1 VIDVN
6 EDTPGIKLAKR
17 LDIPTDVDFI
27 SFIKEKE
34 KIDVVFNATSERYI
48 DEKIRQLRPEI
59 EIIGGLSLKLVWGLI
74 AEREKAIALQRD
86 LYRNTIGVLTS
97 KMENKNIWA
106 HGHPEKVTE
115 YATLIGQKMSLLPK

>member
-1 VIDVN
+1 MIDVN
-6 EDTPGIKLAKR
+6 EDTPGIKLSKR

-74 AEREKAIALQRD
+74 AEREKAIETFIEIRL
-86 LYRNTIGVLTS
+86 VF
-97 KMENKNIWA
+97 
-106 HGHPEKVTE
+106 
-115 YATLIGQKMSLLPK
+115 

>member
-6 EDTPGIKLAKR
+6 EDTPGIKLSKR

-74 AEREKAIALQRD
+74 AEREKAIETFIEIRL
-86 LYRNTIGVLTS
+86 VF
-97 KMENKNIWA
+97 
-106 HGHPEKVTE
+106 
-115 YATLIGQKMSLLPK
+115 